1 MYRNNTVNK
10 ISRIGLLLSLIL
22 GFMLISGTAVNA
34 QSIRIYPQDRD
45 NYSNNRSEMRRMAR
59 RDGYRAGLAE
69 GASDARNGY
78 RYNPSIDDNDRRGM
92 YGYNNYGYNN
102 GGGWYRGAYREGYV
116 DGYRDG
122 YRRNSRRGFNIR
134 LF

>member
-10 ISRIGLLLSLIL
+10 IGRIGLLLSLIL

-59 RDGYRAGLAE
+59 RDGYRAGLVE
-69 GASDARNGY
+69 GASDARSGY

-92 YGYNNYGYNN
+92 YGYNSGYNN
-102 GGGWYRGAYREGYV
+102 DRGWYRGAYREGYV